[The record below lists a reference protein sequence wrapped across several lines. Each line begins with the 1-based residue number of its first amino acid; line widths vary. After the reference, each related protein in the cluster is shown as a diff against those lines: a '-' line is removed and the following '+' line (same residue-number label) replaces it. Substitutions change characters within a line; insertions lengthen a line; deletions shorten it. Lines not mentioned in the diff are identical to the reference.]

1 LNETNIYLNKEFT
14 FFVNPTYTVL
24 TYDDNLTYQGSTL
37 NTKGNQVVDI
47 PTWLIKAGLIFKYD
61 EFEIVPMI
69 RYLTDRYGD
78 AENKGKIGDYLV
90 TDLNLSYTNK
100 KLSFTDALK
109 ISLQFHNLL
118 NREYVSVINSSDD
131 TRAGST
137 SYYVGAPFTIVL
149 SISMVF

>member
-1 LNETNIYLNKEFT
+1 M
-14 FFVNPTYTVL
+14 
-24 TYDDNLTYQGSTL
+24 
-37 NTKGNQVVDI
+37 VDVPI
-47 PTWLIKAGLIFKYD
+47 WLIKAGLIYKYN

-78 AENKGKIGDYLV
+78 AENKEKTGDYLV
-90 TDLNLSYTNK
+90 TDLNLSYTNR

-137 SYYVGAPFTIVL
+137 SYYVGAPFTIAL
-149 SISMVF
+149 SLSMEF